1 MRSPIRLLVM
11 IFLLCAFNE
20 TRAQKKSKAQPVDT
34 IAISVDMYNDLL
46 RKIDNLPKAFADTL
60 RSANA
65 NKVAVDQQLKKCSEE
80 KSKLESEKL
89 RLQNEINGL
98 NTNVKAIENERAT
111 LTKNEETL
119 KLSWSNLITALFS
132 SSTYISKE
140 MYDLLST
147 QAIEPQKNQLKKFY
161 DNSLCL
167 EGIVKL
173 LDDKNA
179 DVNNFNE
186 CYRAYKAAQFDPLFK
201 AQARYQMELSN
212 GRLKFFITMVKE
224 LQQVLNDLKSTD
236 KDVRSHKLNMNYTY
250 SFALP
255 AYPYLESKFE
265 QNQVKAVSLGV
276 ILD

>member
-1 MRSPIRLLVM
+1 M